1 MGSQKAQ
8 KADYTLSVTGRQGA
22 AVSIA
27 VSGRVALDS
36 LQALMAEVRAVLRD
50 QAPSQVTVDLGGVTY
65 LDSAGALACSSRISP
80 ARNPASPPM
89 STTSSA
95 TGETRR
101 AAATNAS
108 NSSKL

>member
-50 QAPSQVTVDLGGVTY
+50 PVSL
-65 LDSAGALACSSRISP
+65 
-80 ARNPASPPM
+80 
-89 STTSSA
+89 
-95 TGETRR
+95 TGHHRPWRR
-101 AAATNAS
+101 DVP
-108 NSSKL
+108 